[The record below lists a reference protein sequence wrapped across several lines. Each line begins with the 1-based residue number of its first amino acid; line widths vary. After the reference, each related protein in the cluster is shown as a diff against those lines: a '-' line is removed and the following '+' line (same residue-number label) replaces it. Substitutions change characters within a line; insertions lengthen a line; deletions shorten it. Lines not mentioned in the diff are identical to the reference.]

1 MHIIVTVNKRRR
13 SSINKLYRVDKM
25 FPLSSQK
32 KFWTFTNE
40 QQLTELR
47 LQQNVN
53 YINTHGAEM
62 NVSKYRC

>member
-1 MHIIVTVNKRRR
+1 
-13 SSINKLYRVDKM
+13 M

-40 QQLTELR
+40 QQLSELR

-62 NVSKYRC
+62 NVSKYTSSTKATF